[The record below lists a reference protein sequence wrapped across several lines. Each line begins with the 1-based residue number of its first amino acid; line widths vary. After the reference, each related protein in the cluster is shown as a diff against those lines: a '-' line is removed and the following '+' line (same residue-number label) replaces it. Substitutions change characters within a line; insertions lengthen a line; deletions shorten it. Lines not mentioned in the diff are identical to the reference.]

1 MPYLK
6 LFRRWVT
13 LYLAYEHYLE
23 GNYKL
28 QHQILMSTLK
38 SPQAR
43 QFVETH
49 TDRLLEL
56 CMYPEVAQLLRAAKG
71 Q

>member
-1 MPYLK
+1 M
-6 LFRRWVT
+6 RMSIT
-13 LYLAYEHYLE
+13 LR
-23 GNYKL
+23 GITSCKC
-28 QHQILMSTLK
+28 HQILMSTLK

-49 TDRLLEL
+49 TDQLIEL